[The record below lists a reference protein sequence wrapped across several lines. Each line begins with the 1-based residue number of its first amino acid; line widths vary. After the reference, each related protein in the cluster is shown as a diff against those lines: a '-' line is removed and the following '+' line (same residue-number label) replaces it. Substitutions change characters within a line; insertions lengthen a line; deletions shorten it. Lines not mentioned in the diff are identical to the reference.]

1 MAVLTVC
8 SNVAKGTEG
17 TPETQG
23 EPQGLEPH
31 KPLTVS
37 DVQLVA
43 NGQAPNFASYT
54 RRDSLPPQVSNLL
67 RAPPEQNGSMS
78 F

>member
-1 MAVLTVC
+1 MWQ
-8 SNVAKGTEG
+8 KGQKG
-17 TPETQG
+17 VPEPQG
-23 EPQGLEPH
+23 EPQCLESH

-67 RAPPEQNGSMS
+67 RAPPEQNGSES